1 MFGLLWEAWWNKLLS
16 PEGEAEASVDGPF
29 SSIHTLPGDSPEST
43 AMKAAAFSVARA
55 LPVLLTQLFPPFL
68 SHCKQLFSS
77 PLISLTGLFLF
88 LEPELLEDRN
98 NATWVFSVPRIA
110 QDTNKVQTN

>member
-1 MFGLLWEAWWNKLLS
+1 
-16 PEGEAEASVDGPF
+16 
-29 SSIHTLPGDSPEST
+29 
-43 AMKAAAFSVARA
+43 MKAAAFSVARA
-55 LPVLLTQLFPPFL
+55 LSVFLVQLSPQFL

-77 PLISLTGLFLF
+77 PVIALTGLVLF

-110 QDTNKVQTN
+110 QDSNKVQMN